1 MMQDKE
7 MLFEIVPRADL
18 RRDIQQL
25 GVFGHVAGFLCS
37 SLSEMVKLSSVCNT
51 AMIPVNTSGHA
62 MQEGPE
68 KRNPSILLVV
78 R

>member
-7 MLFEIVPRADL
+7 MLFEVVPRADL
-18 RRDIQQL
+18 QRDIQQL
-25 GVFGHVAGFLCS
+25 GVFGMLQGFLWAS
-37 SLSEMVKLSSVCNT
+37 QSEMAGPSSACNT

-68 KRNPSILLVV
+68 KRKPSILLVV